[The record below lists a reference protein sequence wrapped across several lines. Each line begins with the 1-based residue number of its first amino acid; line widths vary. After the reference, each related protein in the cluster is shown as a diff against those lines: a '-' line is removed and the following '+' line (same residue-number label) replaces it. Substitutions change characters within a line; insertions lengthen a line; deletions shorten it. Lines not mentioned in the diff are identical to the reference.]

1 MGTLRS
7 MTGYG
12 RGRAPAAGGRSL
24 WVEARSRNH
33 RHLELVLRLPAEY
46 AALEDRL
53 RALVA
58 ARVQRGRL
66 EVSVVGDPMHPST
79 WPQVDLRAARAYHE
93 VLRDLAERL
102 GLPLGLDA
110 AGLAALPG
118 VSVLREAPPA
128 AEAVEGDWPALEAAA
143 VQALSGLDAARGR
156 EGEALA
162 EAIRAALAAT
172 ADCLR
177 AVEARVPAVAA
188 ARQAAARARLAE
200 LLGPEGAPL
209 AGAAVAA
216 ILDRLDVQEEI
227 VRLHSHLRQAA
238 EALGEPAPGRRLDFL
253 AQEMQRE
260 WNTIAAKAS
269 DAEVAQQT
277 VAARVAVE
285 RVREQVANV
294 E

>member
-1 MGTLRS
+1 MGALRS

-12 RGRAPAAGGRSL
+12 RGRAPATGGRTVS
-24 WVEARSRNH
+24 VEARSRNH
-33 RHLELVLRLPAEY
+33 RHLELVLRLPPEY

-58 ARVQRGRL
+58 ARVQRGRV
-66 EVSVVGDPMHPST
+66 EVAVAADPIHPAAV
-79 WPQVDLRAARAYHE
+79 PQVDLRAARAYHE
-93 VLRDLAERL
+93 ALRDLADRL

-110 AGLAALPG
+110 ARLAALPG
-118 VSVLREAPPA
+118 VCVLREAS
-128 AEAVEGDWPALEAAA
+128 AVADSGDEDWPALADAAA
-143 VQALSGLDAARGR
+143 
-156 EGEALA
+156 EALA
-162 EAIRAALAAT
+162 ALEAAREREGTALAGAIRAALGTT

-188 ARQAAARARLAE
+188 AREAAARARLAE

-209 AGAAVAA
+209 AGAAAA
-216 ILDRLDVQEEI
+216 AVLDRLDVQEEL
-227 VRLHSHLRQAA
+227 VRLRSHLDQAA
-238 EALGEPAPGRRLDFL
+238 LALGDVAPGRRLDFL